1 MRDKMKTAGGG
12 KEISV
17 KEQMRKT
24 VSGLVFWGCLLLIGL
39 FAIPLGICMGIILFI
54 VKVLDFAMDKFGRN
68 KR

>member
-1 MRDKMKTAGGG
+1 M
-12 KEISV
+12 

-24 VSGLVFWGCLLLIGL
+24 VSGLVFWSCLLLIGL